1 MQKKKVIKRKFKWKT
16 FFKFCLFVGI
26 LFLLFTYLWNLKT
39 QNIFI
44 EGNTFVKD
52 NDIITTSGFKDYPY
66 LFRLKTKD
74 IENYIKDDLE
84 LGFTIIKTTNNYL
97 IMCVV
102 PTDRFY
108 TFKHDLLKIDN
119 NCFITTNDCYTV
131 EGGSVNPLIDL
142 TDL

>member
-74 IENYIKDDLE
+74 IEKKVLTIPYIKSVKIKKGI
-84 LGFTIIKTTNNYL
+84 LGVL
-97 IMCVV
+97 LLL
-102 PTDRFY
+102 
-108 TFKHDLLKIDN
+108 LLKISLY
-119 NCFITTNDCYTV
+119 FITVIMTRWFYHQVVKLKT
-131 EGGSVNPLIDL
+131 L
-142 TDL
+142 